1 MERANNRP
9 DGVKPRVRKIDWQR
23 VISELDALPA
33 ETQAFI
39 GVVDQSVRTHIKKGR
54 YSYIDPSR
62 YDVWTEAVPGSRTQA
77 RLFMQRRR

>member
-1 MERANNRP
+1 MGRTDKRP
-9 DGVKPRVRKIDWQR
+9 EGVKPRVRKIDWRR
-23 VISELDALPA
+23 VISELDAMPP

-77 RLFMQRRR
+77 RLFMQRRQ

>member
-1 MERANNRP
+1 MGRSDERP
-9 DGVKPRVRKIDWQR
+9 EGVKPRVRKIDWQR
-23 VISELDALPA
+23 VISELETLPP

-62 YDVWTEAVPGSRTQA
+62 YDVWTEGIPGSRTQA
-77 RLFMQRRR
+77 RLFMQRRQ